1 MDRFQDNMYINNC
14 KYEVV
19 ISEFNEMSRMTN
31 IHLDLSIQYAVHGEL
46 IACDIIKPN
55 LVGQKDTRVG
65 VAEPIY
71 FILLFTKFF
80 KIINDICYLLNGV
93 FIFDMCHCSLAIKY

>member
-1 MDRFQDNMYINNC
+1 MDRFRDKLCINNC
-14 KYEVV
+14 KYEVD
-19 ISEFNEMSRMTN
+19 ISEFNEMSKMTN

-46 IACDIIKPN
+46 IACGIIRPN
-55 LVGQKDTRVG
+55 LAGQKDTRVG
-65 VAEPIY
+65 VAKPIY

-80 KIINDICYLLNGV
+80 KTINDMGYLLNGV